1 MYYNIIG
8 YNILAGKVF
17 GMIIIKSKN
26 YNKAYNK
33 YIIKKHLIKEKTRIE
48 NIENV
53 IINSKN
59 LQELINDPY
68 KNIYHI
74 EQKHNDL
81 KEFYTTRI
89 NDKIRL
95 IMKPIGKYP
104 YNILEI
110 EEIEFIDIDNKH
122 YGEG

>member
-1 MYYNIIG
+1 
-8 YNILAGKVF
+8 
-17 GMIIIKSKN
+17 MIIIKSKN

-74 EQKHNDL
+74 EQN
-81 KEFYTTRI
+81 
-89 NDKIRL
+89 
-95 IMKPIGKYP
+95 IMT
-104 YNILEI
+104 
-110 EEIEFIDIDNKH
+110 
-122 YGEG
+122 